1 MNDPSVEKEGRWR
14 ALSTGK
20 SRIDEEEE
28 ESEMTLVGD
37 EAGLIDRIVGMSDA
51 EAKGAYE
58 DFESGRCGKVL
69 FDPWRV

>member
-1 MNDPSVEKEGRWR
+1 MRTLFPR
-14 ALSTGK
+14 ALELLG
-20 SRIDEEEE
+20 RRQDVFG
-28 ESEMTLVGD
+28 LVGD